1 MTENP
6 TPPAL
11 DVEAIVTEIRAR
23 AAHARQSGGY
33 RPEILDI
40 PFEHLAPE
48 STLIRLRPE
57 MGYSS
62 KPVVGP
68 AITTAKKTLL
78 RGIRHVL
85 DDAFTQTNTAVASLR
100 EEIAENDDDVARLDR
115 RIDEIA
121 TRVTEL
127 SVVVRD
133 IAALVERLAPT
144 DEPSGPTEPGSSAP
158 AAE

>member
-1 MTENP
+1 MTENRT
-6 TPPAL
+6 TPAV
-11 DVEAIVTEIRAR
+11 DVEAIVAEIQVR
-23 AAHARQSGGY
+23 AAHARRSGGY

-40 PFEHLAPE
+40 PFEHLAPD

-85 DDAFTQTNTAVASLR
+85 DDAFTQTNTAVAGLR
-100 EEIAENDDDVARLDR
+100 EEIAGNEDDVARLDR
-115 RIDEIA
+115 RLDEIA

-127 SVVVRD
+127 SVAVRD
-133 IAALVERLAPT
+133 IAATVERLAPA
-144 DEPSGPTEPGSSAP
+144 DDPADPEPPSP